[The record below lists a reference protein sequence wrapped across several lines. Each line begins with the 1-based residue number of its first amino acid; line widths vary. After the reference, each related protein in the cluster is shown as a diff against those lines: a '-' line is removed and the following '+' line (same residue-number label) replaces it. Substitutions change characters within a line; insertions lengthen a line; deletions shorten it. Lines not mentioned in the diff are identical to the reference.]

1 MIDTLT
7 VQVTETMTAEYR
19 ADIAGFG
26 SHLAQ
31 GGVILSLES
40 ARGQAKAFFRANHS
54 PIIKAVK
61 FWVALDDS
69 GLAYHVSINRRG
81 SHTID
86 AASPLP
92 GPGNVQEVYK
102 A

>member
-7 VQVTETMTAEYR
+7 VQLAGQTVKYR

-31 GGVILSLES
+31 GGKVISLTS
-40 ARGQAKAFFRANHS
+40 AREQAKAFFRANHS
-54 PIIKAVK
+54 PIIQAVT
-61 FWVALDDS
+61 FWLSMDDS
-69 GLAYHVSINRRG
+69 GLAYQVDVNRKGQHSVR
-81 SHTID
+81 
-86 AASPLP
+86 AASPMP
-92 GPGNVQEVYK
+92 GDDNVKDVYF